1 MVEEAELANYKW
13 WDESEKVQW
22 KKFDPINDTAVT
34 STNNKRYTKVDE
46 YKVLFTKEDNIKSV
60 EYEEKL
66 IEYEENYESYNPYQ
80 DWDGLKIFY

>member
-46 YKVLFTKEDNIKSV
+46 YKALLIKEDNTESV
-60 EYEEKL
+60 EYEKKL
-66 IEYEENYESYNPYQ
+66 IEYIENYKSYDPYQ
-80 DWDGLKIFY
+80 DWDGLKTFY